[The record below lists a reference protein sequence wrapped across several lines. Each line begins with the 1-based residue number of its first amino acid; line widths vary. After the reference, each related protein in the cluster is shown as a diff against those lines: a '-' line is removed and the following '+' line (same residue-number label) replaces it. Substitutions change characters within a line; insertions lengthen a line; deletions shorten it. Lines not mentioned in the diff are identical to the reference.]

1 MNYRNLYKRS
11 TIDEMTNK
19 PTKKVGFLTT
29 NQSKILITE
38 KLKSAAKEGKLVI
51 LDKDLI
57 SEMSTFVQI
66 SSKNGGTVKREAA
79 ADAHDDLVM
88 AAALTE
94 EMASSRDWDAMSEER
109 NYEPGEVVIDPETGF
124 IIG

>member
-1 MNYRNLYKRS
+1 
-11 TIDEMTNK
+11 
-19 PTKKVGFLTT
+19 
-29 NQSKILITE
+29 
-38 KLKSAAKEGKLVI
+38 
-51 LDKDLI
+51 
-57 SEMSTFVQI
+57 MSTFVQI